1 MQNTAESSPAMQM
14 VLCIARVHSVL
25 ILRPCEFQP
34 VSQDSCLPPT
44 ILQATMWLETLP
56 ALSQTQVLEKQEII
70 LGSSAAR
77 AGEKTISLLPSL

>member
-1 MQNTAESSPAMQM
+1 
-14 VLCIARVHSVL
+14 
-25 ILRPCEFQP
+25 
-34 VSQDSCLPPT
+34 
-44 ILQATMWLETLP
+44 MWLETLP